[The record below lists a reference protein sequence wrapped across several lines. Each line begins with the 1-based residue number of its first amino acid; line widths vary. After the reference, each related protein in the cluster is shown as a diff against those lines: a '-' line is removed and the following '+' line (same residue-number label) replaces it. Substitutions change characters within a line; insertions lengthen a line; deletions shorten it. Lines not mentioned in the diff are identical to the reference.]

1 MIKGYSPVVQALL
14 GTLFTWGITA
24 LGAALV
30 FLLPENMSRK
40 TEKLILNSSLG
51 FASGVM
57 IAASFWSL
65 LLPAIEMSDHLGS
78 LAFLPSATGIFL
90 GGAFIHLSEMWMPE
104 TDPAV
109 LLASQNEKLKND
121 KMTDDKSQ
129 IKENS
134 NSDPERAA
142 IALKQ
147 RWKRIMLLVFAITV
161 HNFPEGAAVGV
172 GFGAIGK
179 SPVATFQ
186 KARNLAIG
194 IGIQNFPEGL
204 AVSLPLRR
212 LGYSKGKCFWYG
224 QLSGI
229 VEPIGGFL
237 GAWLVQIVEPALP
250 YFLAFAAGA
259 MIFVVI
265 DDLIPEARSG
275 SEKTSFSANPSIWCI
290 IGFIVMMS
298 LDVGLG

>member
-1 MIKGYSPVVQALL
+1 M
-14 GTLFTWGITA
+14 
-24 LGAALV
+24 
-30 FLLPENMSRK
+30 
-40 TEKLILNSSLG
+40 ILNSSLG

-65 LLPAIEMSDHLGS
+65 LVPAIEMSDHLGS
-78 LAFLPSATGIFL
+78 FAFLTSAIGIFL
-90 GGAFIHLSEMWMPE
+90 GGTFIHISEIWMPK

-109 LLASQNEKLKND
+109 LLASKLKND
-121 KMTDDKSQ
+121 QTT
-129 IKENS
+129 ET
-134 NSDPERAA
+134 ATA
-142 IALKQ
+142 ALKL

-179 SPVATFQ
+179 SEGATFEN
-186 KARNLAIG
+186 ARNLAIG

-212 LGYSKGKCFWYG
+212 LGYDKYTCFWYG
-224 QLSGI
+224 QLSG
-229 VEPIGGFL
+229 
-237 GAWLVQIVEPALP
+237 AVEPALP

-275 SEKTSFSANPSIWCI
+275 SE
-290 IGFIVMMS
+290 
-298 LDVGLG
+298 

>member
-1 MIKGYSPVVQALL
+1 MVQALL

-24 LGAALV
+24 LGAALI
-30 FLLPENMSRK
+30 FLLPDSISREN
-40 TEKLILNSSLG
+40 EKLILNASLG

-65 LLPAIEMSDHLGS
+65 LVPAIEMSDHLGS
-78 LAFLPSATGIFL
+78 FAFLPSAKGIFL
-90 GGAFIHLSEMWMPE
+90 GGAFIHISEIWMPK

-109 LLASQNEKLKND
+109 LLASENEKLKND
-121 KMTDDKSQ
+121 QTTKSQ
-129 IKENS
+129 FKENLS
-134 NSDPERAA
+134 SINTETSAL
-142 IALKQ
+142 ALKL

-179 SPVATFQ
+179 SKGATFQ

-212 LGYSKGKCFWYG
+212 LGYDKWTCFWYG
-224 QLSGI
+224 QLSGV

-237 GAWLVQIVEPALP
+237 GSSLVQIVEPALP

-259 MIFVVI
+259 MIYVVI

-275 SEKTSFSANPSIWCI
+275 SEKSPFWANPSIWCI

>member
-1 MIKGYSPVVQALL
+1 VVQALL

-30 FLLPENMSRK
+30 FLLPDNIARK
-40 TEKLILNSSLG
+40 NEKLILNASLG

-65 LLPAIEMSDHLGS
+65 LVPAIEMSDHLGS
-78 LAFLPSATGIFL
+78 FAFLPSASGIFL
-90 GGAFIHLSEMWMPE
+90 GGAFIHISEIWLPK

-121 KMTDDKSQ
+121 QTNDEKSRV
-129 IKENS
+129 KENS
-134 NSDPERAA
+134 NSYNAETAA
-142 IALKQ
+142 IALKL

-179 SPVATFQ
+179 SKGATFQ

-212 LGYSKGKCFWYG
+212 LGYGKLKCFWYG

-237 GAWLVQIVEPALP
+237 GSWLVQIVEPALP

-275 SEKTSFSANPSIWCI
+275 SENASFCANPSIWCI